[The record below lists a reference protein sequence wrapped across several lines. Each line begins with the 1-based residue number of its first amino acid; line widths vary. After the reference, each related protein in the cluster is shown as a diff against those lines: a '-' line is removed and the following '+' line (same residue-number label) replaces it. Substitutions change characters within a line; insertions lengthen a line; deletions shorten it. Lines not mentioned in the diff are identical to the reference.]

1 MTGIIDVEQGQ
12 PNGALERGRFSGER
26 HDSDAARAYRQGAW
40 LVLAGVLRRIK
51 AFVRE
56 ADEAARCNGD
66 VVPGDVAQRVLNE
79 FVVLYRC
86 LETAIG
92 DSSPA
97 DDLTKREIGRR
108 VQEEL
113 LPYILLAKT
122 AERCLSKP
130 RGYAGDYWTIEL
142 TYRNQADGWGRVG
155 RLLDRWV
162 LESPPAA
169 AVRNRRELMSEQIRM
184 TVEARPGAA
193 VEITSLACG
202 PAEEVFDALQQLGG
216 CGHLHVTLVD
226 FDYEALAFVAAKREA
241 LQLQRAISLV
251 DANLVHVALGRTALP
266 VEDQDLVYTIGVI
279 DYFSDDLVVKL
290 LNAVHGMLR
299 PGGRVIV
306 GNFHPRNP
314 FKAFMDRV
322 LEWELTHRTER
333 DLDRLLCRSRFCRP
347 SGAILYEPQRIN
359 ILAECVK
366 A

>member
-1 MTGIIDVEQGQ
+1 MKGIIDVEQGQ
-12 PNGALERGRFSGER
+12 PNGALERCRFSGER
-26 HDSDAARAYRQGAW
+26 RDRDAVRAYRQGAW
-40 LVLAGVLRRIK
+40 LELAGVLRRLK

-56 ADEAARCNGD
+56 ADRAARCNGD
-66 VVPGDVAQRVLNE
+66 VIPDDVAQRVLNE
-79 FVVLYRC
+79 FVVLYMC
-86 LETAIG
+86 LESAIG
-92 DSSPA
+92 DLSPA
-97 DDLTKREIGRR
+97 DELTKHEIGRR

-142 TYRNQADGWGRVG
+142 AYRNQADGWGSIG

-169 AVRNRRELMSEQIRM
+169 AVRNRRQLMAEQIRM
-184 TVEARPGAA
+184 TVEAKPGAA

-202 PAEEVFDALQQLGG
+202 PAEEVFDAMQLFGG
-216 CGHLHVTLVD
+216 CGRLHVTLVD

-251 DANLVHVALGRTALP
+251 DANLIHVALGRTALAA
-266 VEDQDLVYTIGVI
+266 EDQDLVYTIGLI

-290 LNAVHGMLR
+290 LDVVHGMLR

-314 FKAFMDRV
+314 FKAFMDHV

-333 DLDRLLCRSRFCRP
+333 DLDRLLCRSRFGRP
-347 SGAILYEPQRIN
+347 SRTIFYEPQRIN
-359 ILAECVK
+359 LFAECVK